1 MTDYRNIAKPIKL
14 RHKSLKNRI
23 VFGAHTANMSE
34 LGLPGKRHLGYYLER
49 AKGGAAMIVVEP
61 VPVHANTVLTRG
73 NFLHNDDAVI
83 PGFQKIT
90 KACKAEGTV
99 MIHQLYHVGQ
109 HGDADNSYLPN
120 WSPSGHPSY
129 HDTDGSHAMTEAEI
143 EETIQSFVDAA
154 YRAWKSG
161 FDGIELFGAYHSIIE
176 QFWVPWSNQRNDQWG
191 GSFENR
197 MRFSVQI
204 IERIR
209 QKVGNEFIIGLAVSF
224 DDTQQA
230 TVSQDDL
237 KRIIG
242 YHDER
247 QLVDYFTV
255 GTGSYFDSDVI
266 IPVFAY
272 GEKLTVNLTQE
283 LKGIV
288 KYALIQSESQI
299 RTPENADY
307 TIASGQADLVSIVRG
322 QIADP
327 HLVSKS
333 LSGND
338 DQIRG
343 CISCNQQCWGRRSR
357 DYWISCLVNPSAG
370 REFEW
375 GGDRFSSTNE
385 IKNIWVVGAG
395 PAGLEAARVA
405 AERGHSVRLFEAS
418 NQLGGNFAL
427 AGLQPRRG
435 QISELML
442 WYQRELQRL
451 NVNIEYNSY
460 IEADDIEVDQ
470 CDVLIIA
477 TGSQPTETGRQK
489 YLPMMDS
496 LPGVDQSN
504 VGSVEDVMTRYI
516 TVGNKVIILD
526 ELGDWRSCGTA
537 WYLAEQGHK
546 VIIVSTDAVVGQGLN
561 RSDANYIFRK
571 TVSKIGVEFI
581 TDSVITDWSGNAA
594 TILNTMTEVETQLSA
609 DTLVLATV
617 NQSQTML
624 TEQTAGL
631 TDQLTIHSI
640 GDCVAPRTAV
650 MAIYE
655 ARKLAMNL

>member
-1 MTDYRNIAKPIKL
+1 MTEYRNIAKPIKL
-14 RHKSLKNRI
+14 RHKTLKNRI

-34 LGLPGKRHLGYYLER
+34 LGLPGERHLGYYLER

-61 VPVHANTVLTRG
+61 VPVHANAVLTRG

-83 PGFQKIT
+83 PGFKRIT
-90 KACKAEGTV
+90 EACQAEGAV

-129 HDTDGSHAMTEAEI
+129 HDADGSHAMTESEI
-143 EETIQSFVDAA
+143 EETIEGFVDAA
-154 YRAWKSG
+154 YRAWQGG

-176 QFWVPWSNQRNDQWG
+176 QFWVNWSNQRDDQWG
-191 GSFENR
+191 GSFDNR
-197 MRFSVQI
+197 MRFSVEI

-209 QKVGNEFIIGLAVSF
+209 SRVGSNFIIGMAVSF
-224 DDTQQA
+224 DETQQA
-230 TVSQDDL
+230 TVSQEDL
-237 KRIIG
+237 KQIVK
-242 YHDER
+242 YLDER

-272 GEKLTVNLTQE
+272 GEKLTVNVTQA

-288 KYALIQSESQI
+288 KHSLVQSESQI

-327 HLVSKS
+327 HLVNKS
-333 LSGND
+333 LSGDD

-375 GGDRFSSTNE
+375 GGDRFLPTENAISV
-385 IKNIWVVGAG
+385 WVVGAG

-405 AERGHSVRLFEAS
+405 AERGYSVRLFEAT
-418 NQLGGNFAL
+418 NQPGGNFAL
-427 AGLQPRRG
+427 AGRQPRRG
-435 QISELML
+435 QISELIQ
-442 WYQRELQRL
+442 WYERELRRL
-451 NVNIEYNSY
+451 DVNIEYNSY
-460 IEADDIEVDQ
+460 LEIDDIDTEQ
-470 CDVLIIA
+470 CDALIIA
-477 TGSQPTETGRQK
+477 TGSQPTGTGRQK
-489 YLPMMDS
+489 YLPLIES
-496 LPGVDQSN
+496 LPGIEKPN
-504 VGSVEDVMTRYI
+504 VGSVEDVMAKHMTI
-516 TVGNKVIILD
+516 GNKVIIVD

-537 WYLAEQGHK
+537 WHLAEQGHQ
-546 VIIVSTDAVVGQGLN
+546 VTLVSTDALVGMGLN

-571 TVSKIGVEFI
+571 TVSKLGVEFV
-581 TDSVITDWSGNAA
+581 TDSIITDWSGDTA
-594 TILNTMTEVETQLSA
+594 TLFNTMTETETKFSA
-609 DTLVLATV
+609 DTLIMATV
-617 NQSQTML
+617 NESLNTL
-624 TEQTAGL
+624 EKETKKLAH
-631 TDQLTIHSI
+631 QLKIHSI

-655 ARKLAMNL
+655 GRKLAMSL

>member
-1 MTDYRNIAKPIKL
+1 
-14 RHKSLKNRI
+14 
-23 VFGAHTANMSE
+23 MSE
-34 LGLPGKRHLGYYLER
+34 PGLPAERHLGYYLER

-61 VPVHANTVLTRG
+61 VPVHANAVLTRG
-73 NFLHNDDAVI
+73 NFLHADDAVI
-83 PGFQKIT
+83 PGFRRIT
-90 KACKAEGTV
+90 EACKAEGTV

-129 HDTDGSHAMTEAEI
+129 HDADVSHAMTEAEI
-143 EETIQSFVDAA
+143 EETIQGFVDAA
-154 YRAWKSG
+154 HRAWQSG

-176 QFWVPWSNQRNDQWG
+176 QFWIPWSNQRDDQWG

-209 QKVGNEFIIGLAVSF
+209 QQVGDEFIIGMAVSINE
-224 DDTQQA
+224 TQQA
-230 TVSQDDL
+230 TVSEDDL
-237 KRIIG
+237 KRIVG

-272 GEKLTVNLTQE
+272 GEKLTVNMTQA

-288 KYALIQSESQI
+288 NHALVQSESQI

-327 HLVSKS
+327 HLVNKS
-333 LSGND
+333 LAGKD

-375 GGDRFSSTNE
+375 GGDSFSVTQQP
-385 IKNIWVVGAG
+385 KNVWIVGAG

-405 AERGHSVRLFEAS
+405 AERGHAVRLFEAS
-418 NQLGGNFAL
+418 NQPGGNFAL
-427 AGLQPRRG
+427 AGLQPRRD
-435 QISELML
+435 QISELIQ
-442 WYQRELQRL
+442 WYERELRRL
-451 NVNIEYNSY
+451 NVDIEYNAY
-460 IEADDIEVDQ
+460 IEAEDIDTNS
-470 CDVLIIA
+470 CDALIIA
-477 TGSQPTETGRQK
+477 TGSQPSASGRQK
-489 YLPMMDS
+489 YLLLVAK
-496 LPGVDQSN
+496 LPGVDQPN
-504 VGSVEDVMTRYI
+504 VGSVEDVMAKHLSI
-516 TVGNKVIILD
+516 GNRVIIID

-537 WYLAEQGHK
+537 WYLAEKGHQ
-546 VIIVSTDAVVGQGLN
+546 VTLVSTDAIVGKGLN

-571 TVSKIGVEFI
+571 TASKLGVEFI
-581 TDSVITDWSGNAA
+581 TDSVITHWSGQGA
-594 TILNTMTEVETQLSA
+594 TLRNLMTETDSEH
-609 DTLVLATV
+609 
-617 NQSQTML
+617 
-624 TEQTAGL
+624 AGA
-631 TDQLTIHSI
+631 
-640 GDCVAPRTAV
+640 GDC
-650 MAIYE
+650 
-655 ARKLAMNL
+655 

>member
-1 MTDYRNIAKPIKL
+1 
-14 RHKSLKNRI
+14 
-23 VFGAHTANMSE
+23 
-34 LGLPGKRHLGYYLER
+34 
-49 AKGGAAMIVVEP
+49 MIVVEP
-61 VPVHANTVLTRG
+61 VPVHATAVLTRG
-73 NFLHNDDAVI
+73 NFLHSDDAVI
-83 PGFQKIT
+83 PGFRRIT
-90 KACKAEGTV
+90 EACKAEGTV

-129 HDTDGSHAMTEAEI
+129 HDADGSHAMTKSEI
-143 EETIQSFVDAA
+143 EETIQGFVDAA
-154 YRAWKSG
+154 YRAWRSG

-176 QFWVPWSNQRNDQWG
+176 QFWVPWSNQRDDQWG

-197 MRFSVQI
+197 MRFSVEI

-209 QKVGNEFIIGLAVSF
+209 QRVGTDFIIGMAVSF
-224 DDTQQA
+224 DETQQA
-230 TVSQDDL
+230 TVSQEDL
-237 KRIIG
+237 KQIVG
-242 YHDER
+242 YLDER
-247 QLVDYFTV
+247 RLVDYVTV

-272 GEKLTVNLTQE
+272 GEKLTVNVTQD

-288 KYALIQSESQI
+288 KHALIQSESQI

-327 HLVSKS
+327 HLVNKS
-333 LSGND
+333 LAGKD

-375 GGDRFSSTNE
+375 GGDKFLAANSLKT
-385 IKNIWVVGAG
+385 IWVVGAG

-405 AERGHSVRLFEAS
+405 AERGHSVKLFEAT
-418 NQLGGNFAL
+418 NQVGGNFAL

-435 QISELML
+435 QISELIL
-442 WYQRELQRL
+442 WYQNELRRL

-460 IEADDIEVDQ
+460 IEADDIDADQ
-470 CDVLIIA
+470 CDVLVIA

-489 YLPMMDS
+489 YLPLVEQ
-496 LPGVDQSN
+496 LPGFDKPN
-504 VGSVEDVMTRYI
+504 VGSVQDVMAKHMKI
-516 TVGNKVIILD
+516 GNKVIILD

-537 WYLAEQGHK
+537 WHLAEKGHQ
-546 VIIVSTDAVVGQGLN
+546 VTMVSTDAMIGMGLN

-571 TVSKIGVEFI
+571 TVSKLGVEFI
-581 TDSVITDWSGNAA
+581 TDSIITEWSGSAA
-594 TILNTMTEVETQLSA
+594 TVHNMMTEMDVELLA
-609 DTLVLATV
+609 DTLILATV
-617 NQSQTML
+617 NQSSKML
-624 TEQTAGL
+624 EQETVNMSNQVA
-631 TDQLTIHSI
+631 IHSI

-655 ARKLAMNL
+655 GRKLAMAL